1 MAGFAFDFVPLPAER
16 SMEKPRTSGITMMI
30 DKGETIEYLQGL
42 LRMSGP
48 FIDLVKIAVGTSRLY
63 LEDYYREKLELF
75 KSHDIKPFIGGQF
88 LEFIFAT
95 QGWGGVQP
103 YFEAA
108 AEYGVEAIEISDNCV
123 SLTDGE
129 RERMVRSA
137 VDAGLEVHGEVGSKT
152 GKQDV
157 AELIA
162 QANICMDAGASIV
175 LFEAAELMPGGA
187 ADRALIDSIREQMD
201 VRKVIFELPGWWI
214 EGTTNNVIYEL
225 QKFLLTEFGPDVNIG
240 NVPPWMTFNLEALRC
255 GLSSVG
261 PTERTFESAG

>member
-30 DKGETIEYLQGL
+30 DKGETIEYLRGL

-48 FIDLVKIAVGTSRLY
+48 FIDLGKIAVGTSRLY

-75 KSHDIKPFIGGQF
+75 KSHEVKPFIGGQF

-95 QGWGGVQP
+95 QGWGGVGP

-123 SLTDGE
+123 ALSDGE

-137 VDAGLEVHGEVGSKT
+137 IDAGLEVHGEVGSKT
-152 GKQDV
+152 GKQDA
-157 AELIA
+157 AELIS
-162 QANICMDAGASIV
+162 QANICMDAGASVV
-175 LFEAAELMPGGA
+175 LFEAAELMPGGE
-187 ADRALIDSIREQMD
+187 ADRALIDSIRGQMD
-201 VRKVIFELPGWWI
+201 LPKVIFELPGWWI

-261 PTERTFESAG
+261 PTERSFESAG

>member
-48 FIDLVKIAVGTSRLY
+48 FIDLGKIAVGTSRLY

-75 KSHDIKPFIGGQF
+75 KSHEVKPFIGGQF

-95 QGWGGVQP
+95 QGWGGVHP

-123 SLTDGE
+123 SLSDNE

-157 AELIA
+157 AELIS
-162 QANICMDAGASIV
+162 QANICMDAGASVV
-175 LFEAAELMPGGA
+175 LFEAAELMPGGE
-187 ADRALIDSIREQMD
+187 ADRALIDSIRDRMD